1 MIEINLI
8 VTSMPFL
15 AKKKIKK
22 RRLKLNEE
30 VIQEGDLMIAIKK
43 APDGESYFLLISTDQ
58 TTSIFDVGDKDQLRS
73 LGDIFLNCRNSIID
87 LTRELH

>member
-1 MIEINLI
+1 MLFSER
-8 VTSMPFL
+8 
-15 AKKKIKK
+15 KKIKK

-58 TTSIFDVGDKDQLRS
+58 TTSIFDVGDKDDLKA
-73 LGDIFLNCRNSIID
+73 LGEIFLNLRNSIID
-87 LTRELH
+87 ITRELH

>member
-1 MIEINLI
+1 
-8 VTSMPFL
+8 
-15 AKKKIKK
+15 
-22 RRLKLNEE
+22 LNEE

-58 TTSIFDVGDKDQLRS
+58 TTSIFDVGDKDDLKA
-73 LGDIFLNCRNSIID
+73 LGEIFLNLRNSIID

>member
-1 MIEINLI
+1 M
-8 VTSMPFL
+8 
-15 AKKKIKK
+15 
-22 RRLKLNEE
+22 NEE

-58 TTSIFDVGDKDQLRS
+58 TTSIFDVGDKDDLKA
-73 LGDIFLNCRNSIID
+73 LGEIFLNLRNSIID

>member
-1 MIEINLI
+1 M
-8 VTSMPFL
+8 S
-15 AKKKIKK
+15 
-22 RRLKLNEE
+22 EE

-58 TTSIFDVGDKDQLRS
+58 TTSIFDIGDKDDLKG
-73 LGDIFLNCRNSIID
+73 LGEIFLDLRNSIID

>member
-1 MIEINLI
+1 
-8 VTSMPFL
+8 MPFL

-30 VIQEGDLMIAIKK
+30 IMREGDLMIAVKK
-43 APDGESYFLLISTDQ
+43 APDEDVYFLLIATDQ
-58 TTSIFDVGDKDQLRS
+58 TTSIFDIGDKDQLRS